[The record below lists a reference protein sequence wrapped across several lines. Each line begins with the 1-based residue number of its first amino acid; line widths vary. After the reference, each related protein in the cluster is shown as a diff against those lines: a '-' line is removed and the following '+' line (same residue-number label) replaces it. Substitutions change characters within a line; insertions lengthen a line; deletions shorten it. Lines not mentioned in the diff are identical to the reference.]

1 MTIFNRSAL
10 VNKHSISRSLI
21 SLVAFILLIVSG
33 HSMAEQS
40 ETMERQ
46 GKVNEIHTGWNTLV
60 IDDMEYQVPPN
71 VMVNGVT
78 SPRAYLF
85 GRLTEG
91 AVVTLVAERQ
101 DGGLRLLEI
110 RIER

>member
-1 MTIFNRSAL
+1 MKTSNRSAF
-10 VNKHSISRSLI
+10 VDKHSISSSLI
-21 SLVAFILLIVSG
+21 SLVAFFFLIVSG

-40 ETMERQ
+40 ESMERQ
-46 GKVNEIHTGWNTLV
+46 GKVNEIHAEWNSLV

-85 GRLTEG
+85 GRLSEG
-91 AVVTLVAERQ
+91 AVVTLVAKRQ
-101 DGGLRLLEI
+101 DGGLRLLEV